1 MTIDRLYKVEMTI
14 HLPLDFEFSD
24 ECRNATFSHFKN
36 NTTTS
41 DLLLEEIRH
50 KLSELQLTVRS
61 LSVGL
66 SAFRVIDEKTGA
78 VLKDV
83 EYEDNQP
90 QLQYQEDPQTG
101 EPVW

>member
-1 MTIDRLYKVEMTI
+1 MTIDRLYKVEVAV
-14 HLPLDFEFSD
+14 HLPLDFEFSQ
-24 ECRNATFSHFKN
+24 ESRNVVFGQFKN
-36 NTTTS
+36 DATTS
-41 DLLLEEIRH
+41 DLLLEEIRQ
-50 KLSELQLTVRS
+50 KLSELKLTVRS

-66 SAFRVIDEKTGA
+66 SAFRVVDDSTGA

-90 QLQYQEDPQTG
+90 QLQYQEDPRTG